1 MKPTTQ
7 LLRCFTL
14 PDEKKPNKKKRERA
28 SKAAKTSRIE
38 RLVRDVGAP
47 WFGPMVVFDCETMTG
62 PHSGQAL
69 HFGFFQERGLK
80 YAYMIE
86 DAQRGTLT
94 RQKLDRLWR
103 KGLFYNPDTCEPDEI
118 EIMERYAK
126 QHGLVLMKRT
136 EFLRRVFYRR
146 HFVKPSSN
154 ETWPALII
162 GHNLPFDLGALCERA
177 GLSRGGNYGGLTLTL
192 LEQPIELSE
201 EKKAAVSRE
210 YAHVPIEVRTTIAD
224 ADVPKMTAAARER
237 LFREARETLPTDCVD
252 PDRFIAE
259 RLEKLKAAFKAFKT
273 WRYPGVTIKKIGF
286 GKHKYSVHYDNHQ
299 QRNLKF
305 LDTMQLGRAL
315 LGPGG
320 SSIAALL
327 KRLGIKDAVK
337 GQIEFSGP
345 ITIEKLD
352 YCRADV
358 DATWKIFVALRNLY
372 RQHGVSTD
380 IDAIFSEAS
389 LGKGYLT
396 DLGVTPFLK
405 QNPDFDHRVCGA
417 FMEAL
422 YGGRSEARVRHEI
435 VEGVQADFKS
445 QYPSANAL
453 MGLQDLM
460 IAERVS
466 PRFGAADGDAAR
478 FLRSV
483 TLEDLKRKE
492 TWRRLRGVARIKP
505 ENDILPVRTL
515 YQDDDQEADVHTFA
529 SDEWRD
535 HHS

>member
-14 PDEKKPNKKKRERA
+14 PDEKKPNKKKKERA
-28 SKAAKTSRIE
+28 PKAAKSSRIE

-47 WFGPMVVFDCETMTG
+47 WFGPMVVFDTETMTG

-69 HFGFFQERGLK
+69 RFGFFQERGLK
-80 YAYMIE
+80 YAYMVE
-86 DAQRGTLT
+86 HAQRGTLT

-103 KGLFYNPDTCEPDEI
+103 EGVFYNPETCTLAEI
-118 EIMERYAK
+118 EIMTRYAE
-126 QHGLVLMKRT
+126 QHGLVLMTRA

-146 HFVKPSSN
+146 HYVKPTLD

-192 LEQPIELSE
+192 LEQPSELSV
-201 EKKAAVSRE
+201 EKKAAVPPE
-210 YAHVPIEVRTTIAD
+210 YAHVPVEMRKAIAD
-224 ADVPKMTAAARER
+224 ANVPNMTAAAREK
-237 LFREARETLPTDCVD
+237 LFLDACEALPADCVN
-252 PDRFIAE
+252 PARFIAE
-259 RLEKLKAAFKAFKT
+259 RLKKLKAIFKRYKT

-286 GKHKYSVHYDNHQ
+286 GKHKYSVHPDNHQ

-305 LDTMQLGRAL
+305 LDTIQLGRAL

-337 GQIEFSGP
+337 GQMDFPGP
-345 ITIEKLD
+345 ITAEKLD

-358 DATWKIFVALRNLY
+358 EATWKIFVALRNLY
-372 RQHGVSTD
+372 RQHDVSTD

-396 DLGVTPFLK
+396 DLGVTPFLE
-405 QNPDFDHRVCGA
+405 QNPDFEHRVCGA

-422 YGGRSEARVRHEI
+422 HGGRSEARVRHEI

-460 IAERVS
+460 IAERVM
-466 PRFGAADGDAAR
+466 PRSEDADG
-478 FLRSV
+478 
-483 TLEDLKRKE
+483 
-492 TWRRLRGVARIKP
+492 
-505 ENDILPVRTL
+505 
-515 YQDDDQEADVHTFA
+515 
-529 SDEWRD
+529 EWRAR
-535 HHS
+535 STPSLE